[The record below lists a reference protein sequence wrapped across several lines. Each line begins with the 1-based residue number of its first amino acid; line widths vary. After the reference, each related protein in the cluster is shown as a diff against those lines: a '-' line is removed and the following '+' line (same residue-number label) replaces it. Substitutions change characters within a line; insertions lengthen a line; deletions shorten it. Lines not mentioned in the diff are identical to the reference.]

1 MPGQPTLFCNMLDIR
16 RVDSSELG
24 LLLEFAERTFRVAFQ
39 QLNDPRAFELY
50 CSTVFTPEHFQAQFD
65 NPLAQFW
72 FVFSDNRL
80 AAYFKLNL
88 DVAPAGMDAPRGTQV
103 ERLYVDAAFQG
114 QRIGEQMLH
123 HTEEQARGRKE
134 EWVWLSTW
142 KKVPAA
148 IRFYQ
153 RCGYEIFGEEVF
165 WVGDDP
171 QMDWLM
177 RKRVM

>member
-1 MPGQPTLFCNMLDIR
+1 MLDIR
-16 RVDSSELG
+16 RVDSSELE

-39 QLNDPRAFELY
+39 HLNDPRAFELY
-50 CSTVFTPEHFQAQFD
+50 CSTVFTPANFKTQFD
-65 NPLAQFW
+65 DPHAQFW

-88 DVAPAGMDAPRGTQV
+88 DIASAGMDAPRGIQV

-114 QRIGEQMLH
+114 QRIGEQILGYA
-123 HTEEQARGRKE
+123 EEMARVGKF

-148 IRFYQ
+148 IRFYE
-153 RCGYEIFGEEVF
+153 RCGYEIFGEEIF

-177 RKRVM
+177 RKQVV